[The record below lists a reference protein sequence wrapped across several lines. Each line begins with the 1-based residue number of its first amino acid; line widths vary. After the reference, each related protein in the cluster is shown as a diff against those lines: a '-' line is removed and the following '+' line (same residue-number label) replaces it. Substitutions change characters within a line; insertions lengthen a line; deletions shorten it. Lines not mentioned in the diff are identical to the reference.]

1 MKKLAILASI
11 LMLSACT
18 PRASTIT
25 EDFKLPK
32 TLQHCEVVKLSNG
45 KITTLYVVVCP
56 DGSAVSTTKAGKY
69 PITVS
74 VAHSD

>member
-1 MKKLAILASI
+1 
-11 LMLSACT
+11 
-18 PRASTIT
+18 
-25 EDFKLPK
+25 
-32 TLQHCEVVKLSNG
+32 VVKLSNG